1 MEVVEGKGWEFG
13 GGMAAVGGLR
23 QPVVCDCEP
32 KPESTGEKERG

>member
-23 QPVVCDCEP
+23 QLVCECEP